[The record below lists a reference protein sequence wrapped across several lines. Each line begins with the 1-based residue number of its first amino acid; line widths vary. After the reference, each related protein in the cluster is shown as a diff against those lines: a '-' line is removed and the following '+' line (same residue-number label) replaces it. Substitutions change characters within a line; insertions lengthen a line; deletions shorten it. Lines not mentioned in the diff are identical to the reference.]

1 VADPK
6 KTPGLSAESHI
17 LLCLQ
22 NGGPMSVAELALFA
36 NRSESSVRHW
46 LGILRKPER
55 RQIRIKLWEHPVPP
69 SCQYSAVYELGA
81 TPDARK
87 PKAKTPQQKCRQYH
101 AKVSALRALDK
112 RVARGTAVPAS
123 PWDALLRA
131 A

>member
-55 RQIRIKLWEHPVPP
+55 RQIRIKLWE
-69 SCQYSAVYELGA
+69 
-81 TPDARK
+81 

>member
-36 NRSESSVRHW
+36 DRAESSVRHW
-46 LGILRKPER
+46 LGKLRSEDR
-55 RQIRIKLWEHPVPP
+55 RQVRICAWIEP
-69 SCQYSAVYELGA
+69 SLGSRQWTAVYNVGVS
-81 TPDARK
+81 TDAKR
-87 PKAKTPQQKCRQYH
+87 PKSTRAQACKKWRAKTRELQR
-101 AKVSALRALDK
+101 VSRGVSQRA
-112 RVARGTAVPAS
+112 AS